1 MTTSLEQETI
11 WRMIQLQ
18 KKTRTTDLRKEVDM
32 LVKSQ
37 DFDFGFLKCGIKI
50 EMHNG
55 SIQLFK
61 GWLIQIFLCHVF

>member
-1 MTTSLEQETI
+1 
-11 WRMIQLQ
+11 MIQLQ

-55 SIQLFK
+55 SIQLFN
-61 GWLIQIFLCHVF
+61 G